1 MHGRNNLGFWV
12 TPPPMLSV
20 SNGARDR
27 PDPVE
32 CPLVFRSQRPG
43 SPSRARLSPCGDGPG
58 GAASRRCGAGGS
70 AASPGSPAAARAS
83 PGRGDP
89 TLRRTCWAA
98 PARPPG
104 NAQDH
109 RVFRSRLPASPTPVS
124 PGSRG
129 RAGVE
134 PGPHR
139 EAQSRPAPA
148 HSPASAAAGR
158 GAADP
163 GGTRGRA
170 GGGGR
175 VPCAGL
181 RRRRRRFPPETEEA
195 GEESRKARRRRG
207 AAGGAGSARGAGA
220 LRGRRGRCP
229 VVPGARTSASA
240 GGRPSAPRPAAWVR
254 RDARGSGARA
264 GGGVRGRGRGGRGGP
279 AGGGEGI
286 PRGPRPASATSQ
298 GARDDP
304 GRALG
309 GRARPGPLTRG
320 SGPSPHPPPRRR
332 GRSLVRSRARLREDC
347 SGRVGHGG
355 QGFPPRLWAP
365 RWGQKGRGCGRFTR
379 PRSVLRTGRA
389 AGGGTWSGGAGRE
402 DAPLSSPRLRR
413 PAARDPGGTGGGDV
427 REQRSMEHTRP
438 AGPPGPGSGSARL
451 SASSLPAREPR
462 EGSGKE
468 AAAAGRPGR
477 RDTGV
482 RSPAARP
489 TARNRETVWG
499 GSGGRV
505 CLFPRTPRAPRSWEP
520 WAGAARSRRD
530 RGLGQCPTVRL
541 GSGSGKGAQTFHPRP
556 GLAVPRPCGSCG
568 LQRGRARVPPP
579 GGFCGR
585 WRNIP
590 DAALVLSG
598 FCGVRARPCCYL
610 HLMKSKSDTKF
621 EPGSRTPGFTL
632 HHLCTL

>member
-1 MHGRNNLGFWV
+1 
-12 TPPPMLSV
+12 MLSV

-181 RRRRRRFPPETEEA
+181 RRRQRRFPPETEEA

-207 AAGGAGSARGAGA
+207 AAGARAPRGGQELCGAAA
-220 LRGRRGRCP
+220 GRCP

-279 AGGGEGI
+279 AGGGRGHPTRAEAGVRDVTRGAGRSGAGAGRASAPGAPHARFRSLPAAAPEAPGPLPRALPRAAPGGRLGEGR
-286 PRGPRPASATSQ
+286 PRRTGLPAAAVGPAVGTERSGVRAVHAAAERLAHRTRRGRGHLVWRRRAGGRAPLQPAPAAARGPRPGGNGRRRRA
-298 GARDDP
+298 GAAEHGAHAPRGP
-304 GRALG
+304 PRSGVGERPAVRVVPSRPRAPRRVRERG
-309 GRARPGPLTRG
+309 CCRGAGWVRRPGG
-320 SGPSPHPPPRRR
+320 
-332 GRSLVRSRARLREDC
+332 
-347 SGRVGHGG
+347 
-355 QGFPPRLWAP
+355 
-365 RWGQKGRGCGRFTR
+365 
-379 PRSVLRTGRA
+379 
-389 AGGGTWSGGAGRE
+389 
-402 DAPLSSPRLRR
+402 
-413 PAARDPGGTGGGDV
+413 
-427 REQRSMEHTRP
+427 
-438 AGPPGPGSGSARL
+438 
-451 SASSLPAREPR
+451 
-462 EGSGKE
+462 
-468 AAAAGRPGR
+468 

-579 GGFCGR
+579 GGFCGC

-632 HHLCTL
+632 HHLRTL